1 VLAKIHSRLTYA
13 NVMATFAVFIAL
25 GGSSYAALRVTG
37 RNVPKNALTGADIR
51 NLTGKDVRN
60 NSLTGADVKKLTSAD
75 VTNGRLLAKDFAAG
89 QLPRGERGEKGD
101 QGERGAQ
108 GPTGSPGASFDTGLP
123 SGKTLRGV
131 YEVGDFAAN
140 ANEFTGESV
149 TYAAAL
155 PANPAVHEI
164 PSGSTPPA
172 ECPGTVADPQA
183 APGHLC
189 VYESINFTTNREPVN
204 AFINPTNTAEGKFG
218 FHLFIGAVNAGSY
231 SSLGTWA
238 VTAP

>member
-1 VLAKIHSRLTYA
+1 MLAKLRSRLTYA

-37 RNVPKNALTGADIR
+37 RDVPKNALTGADIK

-60 NSLTGADVKKLTSAD
+60 NSLTGKDVKRLTSSD
-75 VTNGRLLAKDFAAG
+75 VTNGRLLAEDFAAG
-89 QLPRGERGEKGD
+89 QLPRGDKGD
-101 QGERGAQ
+101 QGERGAE
-108 GPTGSPGASFDTGLP
+108 GPAGQPGASFDTVLP

-131 YEVGDFAAN
+131 YELTDFAAN
-140 ANEFTGESV
+140 GNEFTGDSV

-155 PANPAVHEI
+155 PANPVVHEI
-164 PSGSTPPA
+164 PSGSTPPV
-172 ECPGTVADPQA
+172 ECPGTVANPQA
-183 APGHLC
+183 ARGHLC
-189 VYESINFTTNREPVN
+189 VYESTNFTANRESLD
-204 AFINPTNTAEGKFG
+204 AFINSANTAEGKFG
-218 FHLFIGAVNAGSY
+218 FHLFIGAVNGGAY

>member
-1 VLAKIHSRLTYA
+1 MLAKLRSRLTYA

-37 RNVPKNALTGADIR
+37 RDVPKNALTGADIK

-60 NSLTGADVKKLTSAD
+60 NSLTGADVKRLTSAD
-75 VTNGRLLAKDFAAG
+75 VTNGRLLAEDFAAG
-89 QLPRGERGEKGD
+89 QLPRGEKGD
-101 QGERGAQ
+101 QGERGAE
-108 GPTGSPGASFDTGLP
+108 GLPGASFDTGLP

-131 YEVGDFAAN
+131 YELTDFAAN
-140 ANEFTGESV
+140 GNQYTGEAV

-155 PANPAVHEI
+155 PANPVIHEI

-172 ECPGTVADPQA
+172 ECPGTVANPQA
-183 APGHLC
+183 ARGHLC
-189 VYESINFTTNREPVN
+189 VYESTNFTANREALD
-204 AFINPTNTAEGKFG
+204 AFIDPLNTAEGKFG
-218 FHLFIGAVNAGSY
+218 FHLFVGAVNDGAY